1 MSFHVSHPFI
11 HFIHSFIQSVSH
23 SFIDS
28 FIHSWRFPFI
38 SCHVISNHSFW
49 VHSFLSNSPRIP
61 ISKLFP
67 IALSYFETSAPAR
80 ALHCLVLQNMLVYRD
95 NSIQTYPLYYHWKYL
110 EILLGHENNPLKA
123 WLFPFSQVNI
133 VVTHLL
139 EYPICNLIWN
149 NYDMTIKVR
158 S

>member
-1 MSFHVSHPFI
+1 MTKPFRDIGLACLLLVCCICPFI
-11 HFIHSFIQSVSH
+11 SCYFMSVIHSFISFIRSFIHSFSQSVSQSSIH

-95 NSIQTYPLYYHWKYL
+95 NSIQTYPLYYHWTYL
-110 EILLGHENNPLKA
+110 EILLGHENNP
-123 WLFPFSQVNI
+123 
-133 VVTHLL
+133 
-139 EYPICNLIWN
+139 
-149 NYDMTIKVR
+149 
-158 S
+158 